1 MDTST
6 LEAVGEHP
14 LIGALINDRYV
25 VDSVIGKG
33 SSGIVYKATR
43 LLMGREVA
51 VKVLH
56 SYLGAEVGALD
67 RFLREAR
74 AASRL
79 RHPHIINIWESGVTD
94 DAQPY
99 FVMDYLE
106 GMTLADL
113 VKQKGYLHA
122 GRAMP
127 IITQICEALGEAHRQ
142 NIIHRDI
149 KPENIV
155 LETNEGDNNFDDY
168 VKVLDF
174 GIADAPSGTPGVP
187 KQKTAAGS
195 PAYMSPEQC
204 QGFELDQRSDIYSLA
219 IVIFEMLTGMRP
231 FAADD
236 VMKLFYM
243 HVSQPPPTLSSM
255 RSDLRFPM
263 QVELAVA
270 KALAKNPDNR
280 QQSIKE
286 FQKELEDAFA
296 SSDMGAGKRES
307 VQVDLF
313 SVPVVDRLMDGG
325 GGSTTT
331 GSHNFL
337 PGPEDWEEPS
347 EEVVLPAKT
356 APAPAPAPA
365 AQSDTPDVSAA
376 VNRLLKSAKRASE
389 AVKQEDVGTWARDV
403 LTRSEEHNEAARKEA
418 PKPVKASGGQ
428 GPPENS
434 GPEVSNWAHKVLS
447 RQNTG
452 DLPAPPSS
460 QPAAK
465 SAAPTT
471 TPASAPATA
480 PAPSP
485 SGAPRPA
492 ATPAAASSLPQGAP
506 KPAQPL
512 PQAPSPM
519 VKAPQPATTNLPSSA
534 GASDAQTMQT
544 KQGGK
549 IAKPIELLK
558 AKSAADA
565 ARRNSG
571 ELSKQIEESTPPQ
584 VNHAQPVNSTPP
596 ASKTLSLK
604 PAEQAAL
611 INQASNS
618 SNANSSAA
626 PGAVAKSAAN
636 SQGDISSDMDSL
648 LDDLIAGDKSAAASA
663 KPATPTASAQASG
676 AQAPK
681 PMMPASKIGEHTAK
695 LNPSALN
702 ALRPG
707 NSQPGA
713 AAPANS
719 GAPFAGTTG
728 GASAG
733 PGAASGSTAP
743 RPGLPAPNAQAKPN
757 IPAPS
762 TPAPN
767 QAGARPAQPNAAP
780 ITKPGTSLPNAAS
793 AAAKPGAPLP
803 NTAAAARPNTSL
815 PNSPAT
821 ASTSVQNT
829 PAAARPNTS
838 LPNAPSATT
847 PNTSLP
853 NAPAAA
859 RPNTSLPN
867 APAAARPNTSLPN
880 APAAAKPN
888 TSLPNAPQ
896 SQPGLGLPSVTA
908 MPIPPTPVQPA
919 ASAETSSS
927 ERAAMD
933 LSRFDQPVNKSSEP
947 LNPFAQAIDGLL
959 DAAIMKETQEDV
971 RRSANK
977 LKRMEAPTGG
987 TPDPLDPARFE
998 QPINTR
1004 ASFDP
1009 ARFENPINREALP
1022 DATSA
1027 DNSRFDEPVNK
1038 GFISGSTAGSKML
1051 GASDAEKKA
1060 IEPAPASTAFDINR
1074 FEHPINRAEES
1085 LNPFAQA
1092 VDGLLDSA
1100 RIKPEPRPI
1109 AATPSELG
1117 QTAAAVGKPPD
1128 AAAIEA
1134 LDTTAEE
1141 DRVHDAVS
1149 RLIEAAKR
1157 SPEPTQKPEVLN
1169 KKIEAVKKKIE
1180 ALKAADVAKPISSGV
1195 PPETE
1200 APAPAAPAA
1209 PAPFV
1214 PGPSDSNSL
1223 SDAVNRLLEAA
1234 QRQETTT
1241 NAPAVPQQMVNPF
1254 ADAYSSPAPPPVA
1267 YGGTTPATSSTTSQT
1282 SLPVSNPFDAGA
1294 STSMVNPFAQVKAPD
1309 PRSSGNFK
1317 SSANV
1322 PAAAPPDPSKKPPEG
1337 SAFQNYVSA
1346 PTDRMTRAAELINNA
1361 IKSSKTPEVSQD
1373 YYSGFK
1379 SDPKQM
1385 QAERAETLKK
1395 SRARVRRNFQGPAKP
1410 PLWVAAILA
1419 LLVGGFALWYGGFL
1433 PFLPFGPAKQAAPLS
1448 LDAYIK
1454 QGKFEKA
1461 RELLEAKKKAGSLT
1475 AAETDKMNNVYYQL
1489 GLKEGKEENYQD
1501 AVKDLKM
1508 ITRKSDL
1515 YPSAAAKIREFKKKM
1530 SDL

>member
-113 VKQKGYLHA
+113 VRQKSYLHA

-174 GIADAPSGTPGVP
+174 GIADAPAGTPGVARV
-187 KQKTAAGS
+187 KTAAGS

-255 RSDLRFPM
+255 RADLRFPM

-286 FQKELEDAFA
+286 FHKDLEDAFA
-296 SSDMGAGKRES
+296 SSDMNAGKRES
-307 VQVDLF
+307 VTVDLF
-313 SVPVVDRLMDGG
+313 SLPVGDRLMDGA
-325 GGSTTT
+325 GSTST

-347 EEVVLPAKT
+347 AVDDPA
-356 APAPAPAPA
+356 AQAASAPA
-365 AQSDTPDVSAA
+365 AKADVPDVSAA

-389 AVKQEDVGTWARDV
+389 AVKQEDVGSWAKDV
-403 LTRSEEHNEAARKEA
+403 LTRNDGQTEPGKES

-434 GPEVSNWAHKVLS
+434 GPEISNWAHKVLN

-452 DLPAPPSS
+452 EMNMPSTNAPASS
-460 QPAAK
+460 PTGAPANA
-465 SAAPTT
+465 SNSP
-471 TPASAPATA
+471 SAPA
-480 PAPSP
+480 
-485 SGAPRPA
+485 R
-492 ATPAAASSLPQGAP
+492 
-506 KPAQPL
+506 PAQPTSS
-512 PQAPSPM
+512 APSSIPR
-519 VKAPQPATTNLPSSA
+519 APQPAPTPNIAAKTPANVPAAGSPPAPIPRNNFA
-534 GASDAQTMQT
+534 GAVSPESQTMQT

-571 ELSKQIEESTPPQ
+571 ELSKQLEEPSAPAAATVMPSLERPATTELPAAKVPVGNVPPIS
-584 VNHAQPVNSTPP
+584 NTPP

-604 PAEQAAL
+604 PADQAAL
-611 INQASNS
+611 MKRGETDSSKTAAPAPPAVARS
-618 SNANSSAA
+618 SNNDA
-626 PGAVAKSAAN
+626 
-636 SQGDISSDMDSL
+636 SDLSFEIDSL
-648 LDDLIAGDKSAAASA
+648 LGDIMPSESEQKESALKSE
-663 KPATPTASAQASG
+663 P
-676 AQAPK
+676 APK
-681 PMMPASKIGEHTAK
+681 PAVLQPK
-695 LNPSALN
+695 PS
-702 ALRPG
+702 
-707 NSQPGA
+707 S
-713 AAPANS
+713 
-719 GAPFAGTTG
+719 
-728 GASAG
+728 
-733 PGAASGSTAP
+733 
-743 RPGLPAPNAQAKPN
+743 
-757 IPAPS
+757 
-762 TPAPN
+762 
-767 QAGARPAQPNAAP
+767 
-780 ITKPGTSLPNAAS
+780 
-793 AAAKPGAPLP
+793 
-803 NTAAAARPNTSL
+803 
-815 PNSPAT
+815 
-821 ASTSVQNT
+821 
-829 PAAARPNTS
+829 S
-838 LPNAPSATT
+838 LPNAPQSRASASL
-847 PNTSLP
+847 PNLPQSNTSIPNIPLKSNAPVDAPKPSSSIPNIPLKQNAPVDAPKPSTSLP
-853 NAPAAA
+853 NIP
-859 RPNTSLPN
+859 S
-867 APAAARPNTSLPN
+867 
-880 APAAAKPN
+880 KPN
-888 TSLPNAPQ
+888 TSLPNAPK
-896 SQPGLGLPSVTA
+896 PST
-908 MPIPPTPVQPA
+908 PIPNVPLQDTPTKPSASAQNLQPKPTIPA
-919 ASAETSSS
+919 AKPLIPKPAPASAAQSETTNTERSS
-927 ERAAMD
+927 MD
-933 LSRFDQPVNKSSEP
+933 LSRFEQPVNKSSEP

-959 DAAIMKETQEDV
+959 DAAIMPKTQEDV

-977 LKRMEAPTGG
+977 LKKMDAPENETE
-987 TPDPLDPARFE
+987 DPLDPNRFE
-998 QPINTR
+998 MPINSR

-1009 ARFENPINREALP
+1009 SRFENPINRESLP
-1022 DATSA
+1022 DTVSQNNA
-1027 DNSRFDEPVNK
+1027 RYEQPVNK
-1038 GFISGSTAGSKML
+1038 GGIASGGTAGSKML
-1051 GASDAEKKA
+1051 GASDAERKA
-1060 IEPAPASTAFDINR
+1060 IEPAAKESTSIDLNR

-1100 RIKPEPRPI
+1100 RIKPEPKPI
-1109 AATPSELG
+1109 MASSTDLG
-1117 QTAAAVGKPPD
+1117 ETAAAVGKPPD

-1134 LDTTAEE
+1134 LDSTAEE

-1157 SPEPTQKPEVLN
+1157 SPEPVAKPEVLN

-1180 ALKAADVAKPISSGV
+1180 ALKAADVAKPVTSGL
-1195 PPETE
+1195 PPEV
-1200 APAPAAPAA
+1200 APLPAGTPT
-1209 PAPFV
+1209 PFV
-1214 PGPSDSNSL
+1214 PGPNDSNSL

-1241 NAPAVPQQMVNPF
+1241 NAPAVPAQMVNPF
-1254 ADAYSSPAPPPVA
+1254 ADAYSSPAPPVS
-1267 YGGTTPATSSTTSQT
+1267 YGSPAGSGSSGSSGSGSGSSGSGSGSGGSNSSHTNV
-1282 SLPVSNPFDAGA
+1282 PVSNPFDAGA

-1309 PRSSGNFK
+1309 PKSSGSFK
-1317 SSANV
+1317 QSANA
-1322 PAAAPPDPSKKPPEG
+1322 PAGPAVPDPSKKPPEG

-1361 IKSSKTPEVSQD
+1361 IKSSKTPEVAQD

-1379 SDPKQM
+1379 SDPKQI

-1395 SRARVRRNFQGPAKP
+1395 SRQRVRKNFQGAPRLP
-1410 PLWVAAILA
+1410 FW
-1419 LLVGGFALWYGGFL
+1419 LLVIVGIAVSAGAAVYLGYL
-1433 PFLPFGPAKQAAPLS
+1433 PNPLAPGKNSAPLTV
-1448 LDAYIK
+1448 DQYIK

-1461 RELLEAKKKAGSLT
+1461 RELLEAKKKPLT
-1475 AAETDKMNNVYYQL
+1475 QSENDKLYNCYYQI
-1489 GLKEGKEENYQD
+1489 GLKEGKDENYQD
-1501 AVKDLKM
+1501 AVKDLKL
-1508 ITRKSDL
+1508 IPRKSDL
-1515 YPSAAAKIREFKKKM
+1515 YPSAASKIREYKKKM

>member
-56 SYLGAEVGALD
+56 SYLGAEAGALD

-113 VKQKGYLHA
+113 VRQKGYLHA
-122 GRAMP
+122 ARAMP
-127 IITQICEALGEAHRQ
+127 IITQICEALSEAHRQ

-174 GIADAPSGTPGVP
+174 GIADAPSGTSGVP

-263 QVELAVA
+263 QVELAIA

-296 SSDMGAGKRES
+296 SSDMGSGKRES
-307 VQVDLF
+307 VTVDLF

-325 GGSTTT
+325 GGSTST

-347 EEVVLPAKT
+347 EEAVMPSTPA
-356 APAPAPAPA
+356 AAPA
-365 AQSDTPDVSAA
+365 AKSDSSDVSAA

-403 LTRSEEHNEAARKEA
+403 LTRHEEQGGAKKDS
-418 PKPVKASGGQ
+418 PQPLKASGGQ
-428 GPPENS
+428 SPPENS

-452 DLPAPPSS
+452 EMNVPGNNQAGGAAKAPAQASPNASPANSS
-460 QPAAK
+460 PQPGAASKPALSAASTPPAA
-465 SAAPTT
+465 
-471 TPASAPATA
+471 
-480 PAPSP
+480 
-485 SGAPRPA
+485 
-492 ATPAAASSLPQGAP
+492 
-506 KPAQPL
+506 
-512 PQAPSPM
+512 
-519 VKAPQPATTNLPSSA
+519 KAPQPGQPNNPAARVPTGPGSAAPRPGLGSSA
-534 GASDAQTMQT
+534 SEAQSMQT
-544 KQGGK
+544 KQGNK

-558 AKSAADA
+558 AKSAAEA
-565 ARRNSG
+565 ARRGSG
-571 ELSKQIEESTPPQ
+571 ELPKDVAEESGAAIP
-584 VNHAQPVNSTPP
+584 
-596 ASKTLSLK
+596 LSLK
-604 PAEQAAL
+604 AAEQF
-611 INQASNS
+611 QSNS
-618 SNANSSAA
+618 AGSGMPSDS
-626 PGAVAKSAAN
+626 VARPLAKQAGSLE
-636 SQGDISSDMDSL
+636 SDLDSL
-648 LDDLIAGDKSAAASA
+648 LDGVKPGAA
-663 KPATPTASAQASG
+663 KPVSTSSSAPVARADASRPAPPVTPGSGAAPKSSAPPQAAGAQARPGAPAGAAPASPTAAGLKPGGAATSPARPAVPGANTARPGQPPTASAQR
-676 AQAPK
+676 
-681 PMMPASKIGEHTAK
+681 
-695 LNPSALN
+695 L
-702 ALRPG
+702 PG
-707 NSQPGA
+707 QPGA
-713 AAPANS
+713 P
-719 GAPFAGTTG
+719 
-728 GASAG
+728 
-733 PGAASGSTAP
+733 
-743 RPGLPAPNAQAKPN
+743 AQAKP
-757 IPAPS
+757 
-762 TPAPN
+762 
-767 QAGARPAQPNAAP
+767 AA
-780 ITKPGTSLPNAAS
+780 
-793 AAAKPGAPLP
+793 
-803 NTAAAARPNTSL
+803 
-815 PNSPAT
+815 
-821 ASTSVQNT
+821 
-829 PAAARPNTS
+829 S
-838 LPNAPSATT
+838 LPNAPQAK
-847 PNTSLP
+847 PNMSLP
-853 NAPAAA
+853 NAPQ
-859 RPNTSLPN
+859 
-867 APAAARPNTSLPN
+867 
-880 APAAAKPN
+880 AKPS

-896 SQPGLGLPSVTA
+896 AKPSTSLPNAPQAKPSTSLPNA
-908 MPIPPTPVQPA
+908 PQAKPSTSLPNAPQAKPSTSLPNAPQAKPSTSLPNAAQSRPSTSLPNLPAQTSAATPIAPTPVQPA
-919 ASAETSSS
+919 GNSETVSS
-927 ERAAMD
+927 ERPAFD
-933 LSRFDQPVNKSSEP
+933 PSRFEQPVNRPAES

-959 DAAIMKETQEDV
+959 DAAIMPKTQEDV

-977 LKRMEAPTGG
+977 LKQMEAPPGNA
-987 TPDPLDPARFE
+987 PDPLDPSRFE
-998 QPINTR
+998 LPINSR

-1009 ARFENPINREALP
+1009 SRFENPINREALA
-1022 DATSA
+1022 DAAAA
-1027 DNSRFDEPVNK
+1027 DNSRFDQPVNK
-1038 GFISGSTAGSKML
+1038 GFISGSAAGSKML
-1051 GASDAEKKA
+1051 GASESEKKT
-1060 IEPAPASTAFDINR
+1060 IEPAASTSLDVNR

-1100 RIKPEPRPI
+1100 RIKPEPKPVT
-1109 AATPSELG
+1109 ATPSDLG

-1134 LDTTAEE
+1134 LDSTAEE

-1180 ALKAADVAKPISSGV
+1180 ALKAADVAKPISTGLPPEAV
-1195 PPETE
+1195 PP
-1200 APAPAAPAA
+1200 APVPSAPTPT

-1214 PGPSDSNSL
+1214 PGPTDSNSL

-1241 NAPAVPQQMVNPF
+1241 NAPALPPQMVNPF
-1254 ADAYSSPAPPPVA
+1254 ADAYSSPAPPTPPSAPAPTPSV
-1267 YGGTTPATSSTTSQT
+1267 YGGTSPSTASSSSLTNVPA
-1282 SLPVSNPFDAGA
+1282 SNPFDAAA
-1294 STSMVNPFAQVKAPD
+1294 STSMVNPFAQVAPPD
-1309 PRSSGNFK
+1309 PRTSGSFMP
-1317 SSANV
+1317 SANV
-1322 PAAAPPDPSKKPPEG
+1322 PGPAAPDPNKKPPEG

-1361 IKSSKTPEVSQD
+1361 IKSSKTPEVAQD

-1379 SDPKQM
+1379 NDPKQI

-1395 SRARVRRNFQGPAKP
+1395 SRARVRRNFQGPPKP
-1410 PLWVAAILA
+1410 PLWVALILA
-1419 LLVGGFALWYGGFL
+1419 CLVGGFALWYGGFL
-1433 PFLPFGPAKQAAPLS
+1433 PFFGPPKSSAPLS

-1454 QGKFEKA
+1454 QGKYEKA
-1461 RELLEAKKKAGSLT
+1461 RELLEAKKKAGNLS
-1475 AAETDKMNNVYYQL
+1475 AAEIEKMNTVYYQL

-1508 ITRKSDL
+1508 VSRKSDL

>member
-127 IITQICEALGEAHRQ
+127 IITQICEALSEAHRQ

-174 GIADAPSGTPGVP
+174 GIADAPSGTPGMP

-263 QVELAVA
+263 QVELAVS

-286 FQKELEDAFA
+286 FQKELEEAFA
-296 SSDMGAGKRES
+296 SSDMSAGKRES
-307 VQVDLF
+307 VTVDLF
-313 SVPVVDRLMDGG
+313 SMPVGESLMDGG
-325 GGSTTT
+325 GSSTTT

-337 PGPEDWEEPS
+337 PGPEDWDEPS
-347 EEVVLPAKT
+347 EEAVLPAKT
-356 APAPAPAPA
+356 ASAPAPAPA
-365 AQSDTPDVSAA
+365 AAPASAQSDTPDVSAA

-403 LTRSEEHNEAARKEA
+403 LTRSEEHNDAAKKEA

-434 GPEVSNWAHKVLS
+434 GPEISNWAHKVLS

-452 DLPAPPSS
+452 DLPAPSNTSS
-460 QPAAK
+460 NAQSGAAAK
-465 SAAPTT
+465 SAPAT
-471 TPASAPATA
+471 TPAATQAAASAATPA
-480 PAPSP
+480 
-485 SGAPRPA
+485 GAPRPA
-492 ATPAAASSLPQGAP
+492 QTGTQAGVQAGAQRPMGTSANSPATAPGAARPPQSVPTQQPPA
-506 KPAQPL
+506 
-512 PQAPSPM
+512 SP
-519 VKAPQPATTNLPSSA
+519 VARAPQPPGVQGGASGSAPSAPNAAQKTPSSVAGGNTPSGAPAPRPGAASPA
-534 GASDAQTMQT
+534 GAAESMQT

-549 IAKPIELLK
+549 IGKPIELLK

-571 ELSKQIEESTPPQ
+571 ELSKQIEEPAPQ
-584 VNHAQPVNSTPP
+584 SQSLNSTAPSP
-596 ASKTLSLK
+596 K
-604 PAEQAAL
+604 PLNTNNAA
-611 INQASNS
+611 
-618 SNANSSAA
+618 ANAA
-626 PGAVAKSAAN
+626 PEMVAQS
-636 SQGDISSDMDSL
+636 GLTDISSDMDSL
-648 LDDLIAGDKSAAASA
+648 LDDLIGSDKPAAVPPASSAPAASSMQS
-663 KPATPTASAQASG
+663 PA
-676 AQAPK
+676 AQAPR
-681 PMMPASKIGEHTAK
+681 PIMPASKVGEHTAK
-695 LNPSALN
+695 LNPAALN
-702 ALRPG
+702 AMASG
-707 NSQPGA
+707 ASQPGA
-713 AAPANS
+713 ATPPKS
-719 GAPFAGTTG
+719 GAPLPGTTG
-728 GASAG
+728 GA
-733 PGAASGSTAP
+733 GAAANSP
-743 RPGLPAPNAQAKPN
+743 VKPGMPAPNAQAKPN
-757 IPAPS
+757 V
-762 TPAPN
+762 PAPN
-767 QAGARPAQPNAAP
+767 TAKPTVPAPAAARPGTSVPNAPAAA
-780 ITKPGTSLPNAAS
+780 KPGTSLPNAP
-793 AAAKPGAPLP
+793 AAAKPG
-803 NTAAAARPNTSL
+803 
-815 PNSPAT
+815 
-821 ASTSVQNT
+821 
-829 PAAARPNTS
+829 TS
-838 LPNAPSATT
+838 LPNAPAAAKPGTSL
-847 PNTSLP
+847 PNAPAAPKPSTSLPNAPAAAKPSTSLP

-859 RPNTSLPN
+859 RPNS
-867 APAAARPNTSLPN
+867 
-880 APAAAKPN
+880 
-888 TSLPNAPQ
+888 SLPNAPQ
-896 SQPGLGLPSVTA
+896 
-908 MPIPPTPVQPA
+908 TPV
-919 ASAETSSS
+919 SAQSAPGAESTGT

-977 LKRMEAPTGG
+977 LKRMEAPAG

-1022 DATSA
+1022 DAASA
-1027 DNSRFDEPVNK
+1027 DTSRFDQPVNK
-1038 GFISGSTAGSKML
+1038 GFISGSSAGSKML
-1051 GASDAEKKA
+1051 GASEAEKNA
-1060 IEPAPASTAFDINR
+1060 IEPAAASTSFDINR

-1100 RIKPEPRPI
+1100 RIKPEPKPI
-1109 AATPSELG
+1109 AASPSDLG
-1117 QTAAAVGKPPD
+1117 QTAAIVGKPPD

-1134 LDTTAEE
+1134 LDSTAEE

-1195 PPETE
+1195 PPEE
-1200 APAPAAPAA
+1200 APASAAPAPV

-1214 PGPSDSNSL
+1214 PSPSDSNSL

-1241 NAPAVPQQMVNPF
+1241 NAPAVPPQMVNPF
-1254 ADAYSSPAPPPVA
+1254 ADAYSSPAPPPVVF
-1267 YGGTTPATSSTTSQT
+1267 GGNSPATSSTTSQT

-1309 PRSSGNFK
+1309 PKSSGNFR

-1322 PAAAPPDPSKKPPEG
+1322 PAAAAPDPTKKPPEG

-1361 IKSSKTPEVSQD
+1361 IKSSKTPEVTQD

-1395 SRARVRRNFQGPAKP
+1395 SRARVRKNFQGPAKP

-1433 PFLPFGPAKQAAPLS
+1433 PFLPFGPAKQAAPTS
-1448 LDAYIK
+1448 LEAYIK

-1461 RELLEAKKKAGSLT
+1461 RELLEAKKKAGTLT
-1475 AAETDKMNNVYYQL
+1475 PAETDKMNNVYYQL

-1501 AVKDLKM
+1501 AVKDLKNVS
-1508 ITRKSDL
+1508 RKSDL
-1515 YPSAAAKIREFKKKM
+1515 YPSAAAKIREYKKKM

>member
-113 VKQKGYLHA
+113 VRQKGYLHA

-174 GIADAPSGTPGVP
+174 GIADAPAGTPGVARV
-187 KQKTAAGS
+187 KTAAGS

-286 FQKELEDAFA
+286 FHKDLEDAFA
-296 SSDMGAGKRES
+296 SSDMNAGKRES
-307 VQVDLF
+307 VTVDLF
-313 SVPVVDRLMDGG
+313 SLPVGDRLTDG
-325 GGSTTT
+325 GGSTST

-337 PGPEDWEEPS
+337 PGPEDWEEPA
-347 EEVVLPAKT
+347 EVSDPA
-356 APAPAPAPA
+356 APA
-365 AQSDTPDVSAA
+365 AAPVAKSEGPDVSAA

-389 AVKQEDVGTWARDV
+389 AVKKEDVGTWAKDV
-403 LTRSEEHNEAARKEA
+403 LTRNDGQADANKEA

-434 GPEVSNWAHKVLS
+434 GPEVSNWAHKVLN

-452 DLPAPPSS
+452 DMPAPSTTSS
-460 QPAAK
+460 TGA
-465 SAAPTT
+465 
-471 TPASAPATA
+471 PASAP
-480 PAPSP
+480 S
-485 SGAPRPA
+485 A
-492 ATPAAASSLPQGAP
+492 AGTR
-506 KPAQPL
+506 PAQPSSS
-512 PQAPSPM
+512 APSVAP
-519 VKAPQPATTNLPSSA
+519 KAPQPATTPSVAAKTPASVPAANTPPAPVARSNFA
-534 GASDAQTMQT
+534 GAGAPDAQTTQT

-549 IAKPIELLK
+549 IAKPIEFGK

-571 ELSKQIEESTPPQ
+571 EVSKQLEEPVSPAAATVMPSLERPANAEPPVPKVAANNVPPVST
-584 VNHAQPVNSTPP
+584 TPP
-596 ASKTLSLK
+596 ASKTLSMK

-611 INQASNS
+611 MKRGEADSDKT
-618 SNANSSAA
+618 AASAA
-626 PGAVAKSAAN
+626 PPAVAKSGN
-636 SQGDISSDMDSL
+636 SEASDLSFEIDSL
-648 LDDLIAGDKSAAASA
+648 LGDIMPAEREPSA
-663 KPATPTASAQASG
+663 P
-676 AQAPK
+676 APK
-681 PMMPASKIGEHTAK
+681 PTVP
-695 LNPSALN
+695 
-702 ALRPG
+702 
-707 NSQPGA
+707 
-713 AAPANS
+713 
-719 GAPFAGTTG
+719 
-728 GASAG
+728 
-733 PGAASGSTAP
+733 
-743 RPGLPAPNAQAKPN
+743 QAKPS
-757 IPAPS
+757 AS
-762 TPAPN
+762 L
-767 QAGARPAQPNAAP
+767 PNATTA
-780 ITKPGTSLPNAAS
+780 KPSSSIPNVPLSKPSSSLPNAAQAKPS
-793 AAAKPGAPLP
+793 TSIPNIPLQSSAAPAKSNSSIPNIPLQSSPAQAKPSTSIPNIPLQSNAAQAKPSTSIPNIPLQSNAAAKP
-803 NTAAAARPNTSL
+803 S
-815 PNSPAT
+815 
-821 ASTSVQNT
+821 ASAQNIQ
-829 PAAARPNTS
+829 PK
-838 LPNAPSATT
+838 PSI
-847 PNTSLP
+847 P
-853 NAPAAA
+853 
-859 RPNTSLPN
+859 
-867 APAAARPNTSLPN
+867 
-880 APAAAKPN
+880 AAKPLTPKPAVAAESET
-888 TSLPNAPQ
+888 TSPDR
-896 SQPGLGLPSVTA
+896 
-908 MPIPPTPVQPA
+908 
-919 ASAETSSS
+919 SS
-927 ERAAMD
+927 MD
-933 LSRFDQPVNKSSEP
+933 LSRFEQPVNKSSEP

-959 DAAIMKETQEDV
+959 DAAIMPKTQEDV

-977 LKRMEAPTGG
+977 LKKMDAPESEAV
-987 TPDPLDPARFE
+987 DPLDPNRFE
-998 QPINTR
+998 MPINSR

-1009 ARFENPINREALP
+1009 SRFENPINRESLP
-1022 DATSA
+1022 DTVSQNNA
-1027 DNSRFDEPVNK
+1027 RYEQPINK
-1038 GFISGSTAGSKML
+1038 GGISSGSTAGSKML
-1051 GASDAEKKA
+1051 GASDAERKA
-1060 IEPAPASTAFDINR
+1060 IEPKDNTSIDLNR

-1100 RIKPEPRPI
+1100 RIKPEPKPI
-1109 AATPSELG
+1109 MASSTDLG
-1117 QTAAAVGKPPD
+1117 ETAAAVGKPPD

-1134 LDTTAEE
+1134 LDSTAEE

-1157 SPEPTQKPEVLN
+1157 SPEPVAKPEVLN

-1180 ALKAADVAKPISSGV
+1180 ALKAADVAKPVTSGL
-1195 PPETE
+1195 PPEV
-1200 APAPAAPAA
+1200 APLPAGTPT
-1209 PAPFV
+1209 PFV
-1214 PGPSDSNSL
+1214 PGPNDSNSL

-1241 NAPAVPQQMVNPF
+1241 NAPALPPQMANPF
-1254 ADAYSSPAPPPVA
+1254 ADAYSSPSPPTS
-1267 YGGTTPATSSTTSQT
+1267 YGSSSSSGSSGNSGLSSGSSGLSSGSASSSSSQT
-1282 SLPVSNPFDAGA
+1282 NVPVSNPFDAGA

-1309 PRSSGNFK
+1309 PSSSGTFK
-1317 SSANV
+1317 QSANAPAG
-1322 PAAAPPDPSKKPPEG
+1322 PAAPDPSKKPPEG

-1361 IKSSKTPEVSQD
+1361 IKSSKTPEVAQD

-1379 SDPKQM
+1379 SDPKQI

-1395 SRARVRRNFQGPAKP
+1395 SRQRVRKNFQGPPKP
-1410 PLWVAAILA
+1410 PFWVLLIIFVAVGVGAAMYL
-1419 LLVGGFALWYGGFL
+1419 GYL
-1433 PFLPFGPAKQAAPLS
+1433 PNPMVPAKNAAPLTV
-1448 LDAYIK
+1448 DQYIK

-1461 RELLEAKKKAGSLT
+1461 RELLEAKKKPLT
-1475 AAETDKMNNVYYQL
+1475 QSESDKLYNCYYQI
-1489 GLKEGKEENYQD
+1489 GLKEGKDENFQD
-1501 AVKDLKM
+1501 AVKDLKL
-1508 ITRKSDL
+1508 IPRKSDL
-1515 YPSAAAKIREFKKKM
+1515 YTSAASKIREYKKKM